1 LLSGKELFRQGA
13 VPASKELFRQELG
26 EVAVDG
32 ATHTTGTT
40 PEWRS
45 AMLDVSGLSLR
56 ELTSGAAADPAG
68 DSPLAHCLRRLA
80 DDLAHPGEPIA
91 GFNSAL

>member
-1 LLSGKELFRQGA
+1 M
-13 VPASKELFRQELG
+13 
-26 EVAVDG
+26 DG
-32 ATHTTGTT
+32 GTSTTGAT

-45 AMLDVSGLSLR
+45 AMIDVSGLSLA
-56 ELTSGAAADPAG
+56 ELAVDAEAG
-68 DSPLAHCLRRLA
+68 RTDDSALAHCLRRLA

>member
-1 LLSGKELFRQGA
+1 
-13 VPASKELFRQELG
+13 
-26 EVAVDG
+26 VDG
-32 ATHTTGTT
+32 VVSTTGAT

-45 AMLDVSGLSLR
+45 AMIDVSELSLT
-56 ELTSGAAADPAG
+56 ELTASTGPAD
-68 DSPLAHCLRRLA
+68 DTVLAHCLRRLA